1 MTDNTVCNLG
11 NIKGEKGDKGEKGE
25 KGDTGADGKDGK
37 DGRGIAKTELV
48 NGELVITYTDGT
60 SDKFKITND
69 STYSE
74 EADGLIFELLS
85 NGTYGVRVGT
95 AANNTEISIPKT
107 FNHKD
112 VTVILENGFANCQNL
127 VTINIPD
134 SIIEIRDSGFK
145 NCINLTD
152 VELSANLESIGKF
165 AFNKCKS
172 LSNITIPAT
181 TELIGGF
188 AFYQSSLSEA
198 TFEDTKG
205 WIAGTDQFLVFSGT
219 RLNTSKY
226 FAVRVDGYKVFD
238 NPKQTAL
245 CLTRGVS
252 TSFGSKYWYTQD
264 WVNIYR
270 TK

>member
-25 KGDTGADGKDGK
+25 KGDKGADGKDGK

-107 FNHKD
+107 FNNKD

-127 VTINIPD
+127 VTISIPD

-152 VELSANLESIGKF
+152 VELPANLESIGKF

-172 LSNITIPAT
+172 LSNITIPPT
-181 TELIGGF
+181 TEFIGGF
-188 AFYQSSLSEA
+188 AFFQSSLSEA
-198 TFEDTKG
+198 TFEDTEG
-205 WIAGTDQFLVFSGT
+205 WIAGIDKFSVYYVGANSAGSL
-219 RLNTSKY
+219 RLRAEAYN
-226 FAVRVDGYKVFD
+226 VFD

-245 CLTRGVS
+245 CLTSGVS
-252 TSFGSKYWYTQD
+252 TRSGYKCWYTQD